1 MASVNIIKEKWDYLI
16 ILDACRYDYFKAM
29 HTDYLEGELSKR
41 TTAGTCTGQWRDL
54 NFPDYYDDIVYISA
68 NPHFTRNIPVEGYTA
83 GEHFHKVYEIW
94 RNGWK
99 GGLVLPELV
108 TDASPEII
116 AKHPGKRF
124 IIHYLQP
131 HTPYIILGED
141 AKGYEQSHGEP
152 GRKIIGEE
160 DYKNAPKYKKE
171 IFNRLLKLFK
181 GNKILGN
188 HPQWFLR
195 KWLRL
200 PPRNPVEVVIRQ
212 YNKKVLR
219 NAYRANLKFALVQVA
234 RLVKQLSGR
243 IVISSDHG
251 EFLGENRC
259 YAHPPS
265 SDSPILREVPW
276 LVIEKE
282 QADIEPE
289 IHTIGKITETRKFA
303 NKLSDEEEVREKLR
317 DLGYLQ

>member
-1 MASVNIIKEKWDYLI
+1 MDRVNIVKETWDYLI
-16 ILDACRYDYFKAM
+16 ILDACRYDYFELMYA
-29 HTDYLEGELSKR
+29 DYLEGDLSKR
-41 TTAGTCTGQWRDL
+41 TTAGTCTGQWQDL
-54 NFPDYYDDIVYISA
+54 NFPGYYDDIVYISA
-68 NPHFTRNIPVEGYTA
+68 NPHFCQNIAVGGYTA
-83 GEHFHKVYEIW
+83 GEHFHKVYEVW
-94 RNGWK
+94 RDGWK
-99 GGLVLPELV
+99 GGLVLPEFV
-108 TDASPEII
+108 TDASPGII
-116 AKHPGKRF
+116 ATHPGKRF

-171 IFNRLLKLFK
+171 ILKRLLKLFK
-181 GNKILGN
+181 GNNILGN
-188 HPQWFLR
+188 HPQWLLR

-200 PPRNPVEVVIRQ
+200 PPRNPIEVVIHK
-212 YNKKVLR
+212 YNTKVLR
-219 NAYRANLKFALVQVA
+219 NAYKANLRFALVQIA

-243 IVISSDHG
+243 IVVSSDHG

-276 LVIEKE
+276 LVIEKK
-282 QADIEPE
+282 QAEIDPE
-289 IHTIGKITETRKFA
+289 IQMIEKTSETRESVDKQT
-303 NKLSDEEEVREKLR
+303 DEDEVREKLR
-317 DLGYLQ
+317 DLGYLE